1 LSMSLVPLHE
11 THLSLGAK
19 MGPFG
24 GWDMPIEYTAG
35 TVAEHTAVR
44 TAVGIFDVSH
54 MGKVRILGAGAYAF
68 ANSVFTNDIDRI
80 KPGQAQYSMLCN
92 DTGGVIDDLIVY
104 LVSDEEVRFIPNAGN
119 ASTVVAH
126 LEKLAPAGIVIEN
139 NHLSQG
145 IIAVQG
151 PNASKVVNALGLPTD
166 HDYMAFADAKWND
179 FAVSICRTGYTG
191 EPGYELVIEN
201 AGLVAIW
208 NALLAAGADLGILP
222 CGLGARDT
230 LRTEM
235 GYVLHGQDISPDI
248 SPVQARTGWA
258 VGWNKEAFGGK
269 DALTAEKA
277 AGAKRVAWGLL
288 ATGRGIPR
296 SHMQV
301 KNASGD
307 VVGETTSGTFSPTLQ
322 KGIAMAL
329 LSPDVSL
336 GDTLMIDVRGR
347 DLEVVVTKP
356 PFVDSTTK

>member
-1 LSMSLVPLHE
+1 MSLVPLHE

-92 DTGGVIDDLIVY
+92 DAGGVIDDLIVY

-151 PNASKVVNALGLPTD
+151 PNASRVVGALGLPTD

-208 NALLAAGADLGILP
+208 NALLAAGAELGILP

-269 DALTAEKA
+269 AALTAEKA

-322 KGIAMAL
+322 KGIALAL
-329 LSPDVSL
+329 LSPEVSL
-336 GDTLMIDVRGR
+336 GDNLVIDVRGR

-356 PFVDSTTK
+356 PVVDSTTK

>member
-1 LSMSLVPLHE
+1 MPLVALHE

-54 MGKVRILGAGAYAF
+54 MGKVRILGTGAYEF
-68 ANSVFTNDIDRI
+68 ANSIFTNDLDRI

-92 DTGGVIDDLIVY
+92 DSGGVIDDLIVY
-104 LVSDEEVRFIPNAGN
+104 LVSDTEVRFIPNAGN

-151 PNASKVVNALGLPTD
+151 PNASKVLSALGLPTE

-179 FAVSICRTGYTG
+179 FEVSICRTGYTG

-201 AGLVAIW
+201 SGLVAIW
-208 NALLAAGADLGILP
+208 TAILTAGADLGILP

-235 GYVLHGQDISPDI
+235 GYVLHGQDINPEI
-248 SPVQARTGWA
+248 SPVQAKTGWA
-258 VGWNKEAFGGK
+258 VGWNKPEFSGK
-269 DALTAEKA
+269 AALTAEKA

-301 KNASGD
+301 KTVSGE

-322 KGIAMAL
+322 KGIALAL
-329 LSPDVSL
+329 LSPEVAL
-336 GDTLMIDVRGR
+336 GDTLLVDVRGR

-356 PFVDSTTK
+356 PFVNSTTK

>member
-1 LSMSLVPLHE
+1 MSLVPLHE

-92 DTGGVIDDLIVY
+92 DAGGVIDDLIVY

-151 PNASKVVNALGLPTD
+151 PNASRVVGALGLPTD

-208 NALLAAGADLGILP
+208 NALLAAGAELGILP

-269 DALTAEKA
+269 AALTAEKA

-322 KGIAMAL
+322 KGIALAL
-329 LSPDVSL
+329 LSPEVSL
-336 GDTLMIDVRGR
+336 GDNLVIDVRGR

>member
-1 LSMSLVPLHE
+1 
-11 THLSLGAK
+11 

-44 TAVGIFDVSH
+44 TAVGLFDVSH
-54 MGKVRILGAGAYAF
+54 MGKVRILGSGAYAF
-68 ANSVFTNDIDRI
+68 ANSVFTNDLDRI

-92 DTGGVIDDLIVY
+92 EAGGVIDDLIVY

-126 LEKLAPAGIVIEN
+126 LEKIAPSGIVIEN
-139 NHLSQG
+139 NHLKQG

-151 PNASKVVNALGLPTD
+151 PSASKVLSALGLQTD

-179 FAVSICRTGYTG
+179 FDVSICRTGYTG

-201 AGLVAIW
+201 AGLVPIW
-208 NALLAAGADLGILP
+208 NALLAAGGEFGVLP

-235 GYVLHGQDISPDI
+235 GYVLHGQDITPEI
-248 SPVQARTGWA
+248 SPVQAKTGWA
-258 VGWNKEAFGGK
+258 VGWNKDAFAGK
-269 DALTAEKA
+269 DALVIEKA
-277 AGAKRVAWGLL
+277 VGAKRVAWGLL

-301 KNASGD
+301 KTSSGE

-322 KGIAMAL
+322 KGIALAL
-329 LSPDVSL
+329 LSPSVAL
-336 GDTLMIDVRGR
+336 GDALVIDVRGR

-356 PFVDSTTK
+356 PFVDATTK

>member
-1 LSMSLVPLHE
+1 
-11 THLSLGAK
+11 

-44 TAVGIFDVSH
+44 NSVGLFDVSH
-54 MGKVRILGAGAYAF
+54 MGKVRILGSGAYEF
-68 ANSVFTNDIDRI
+68 ANRMFTNDLDRI

-92 DTGGVIDDLIVY
+92 ETGGVIDDLIVY

-139 NHLSQG
+139 NHLKQG

-151 PNASKVVNALGLPTD
+151 PNARNVVGALGLPTD
-166 HDYMAFADAKWND
+166 HDYMAFADAKSND
-179 FAVSICRTGYTG
+179 FTVSICRTGYTG

-201 AGLVAIW
+201 AGLVPIW
-208 NALLAAGADLGILP
+208 NALLTAGADLGILP

-248 SPVQARTGWA
+248 SPVQAKTGWA
-258 VGWNKEAFGGK
+258 VGWNKSEFSGK
-269 DALTAEKA
+269 AALTAEKES
-277 AGAKRVAWGLL
+277 GAKRVAWGLL

-301 KNASGD
+301 KTASGE

-322 KGIAMAL
+322 KGIALAL
-329 LSPDVSL
+329 LSPSVAL
-336 GDTLMIDVRGR
+336 GDTLLIDVRGR

-356 PFVDSTTK
+356 PFVDSTTR

>member
-1 LSMSLVPLHE
+1 
-11 THLSLGAK
+11 
-19 MGPFG
+19 
-24 GWDMPIEYTAG
+24 
-35 TVAEHTAVR
+35 
-44 TAVGIFDVSH
+44 

-80 KPGQAQYSMLCN
+80 NPGQAQYSMLCN
-92 DTGGVIDDLIVY
+92 DAGGVIDDLIVY
-104 LVSDEEVRFIPNAGN
+104 LVSDDEVRFIPNAGN

-151 PNASKVVNALGLPTD
+151 PNSSKVVSALGLPTD
-166 HDYMAFADAKWND
+166 HDYMAFADAKWNG

-201 AGLVAIW
+201 AGLVPMW
-208 NALLAAGADLGILP
+208 NALLAAGETFGILP

-235 GYVLHGQDISPDI
+235 GYVLHGQDITPEI
-248 SPVQARTGWA
+248 SPVQAKTGWA
-258 VGWNKEAFGGK
+258 VGWNKPEFSGK
-269 DALTAEKA
+269 AALTAEKA

-301 KNASGD
+301 KTASGE

-322 KGIAMAL
+322 KGIALAL
-329 LSPDVSL
+329 LSPDVVL
-336 GDTLMIDVRGR
+336 GDNLLIDVRGR

-356 PFVDSTTK
+356 PFVNSTTK

>member
-1 LSMSLVPLHE
+1 MSLVTLHE

-44 TAVGIFDVSH
+44 NEVGIFDVSH
-54 MGKVRILGAGAYAF
+54 MGKVRILGEGAYAF
-68 ANSVFTNDIDRI
+68 ANKVFTNDLDRI
-80 KPGQAQYSMLCN
+80 KSGQAQYSMLCN
-92 DTGGVIDDLIVY
+92 ASGGVIDDLIVY

-119 ASTVVAH
+119 ASTVVTH
-126 LEKLAPAGIVIEN
+126 LEKLAPTGIVIEN
-139 NHLSQG
+139 NHLKQG

-151 PNASKVVNALGLPTD
+151 PNSGKVLASLGLPTN
-166 HDYMAFADAKWND
+166 HDYMAFVDAKWND
-179 FAVSICRTGYTG
+179 FNVSICRTGYTG

-201 AGLVAIW
+201 AGLVGIW
-208 NALLAAGADLGILP
+208 SALLTAGADLGILP

-235 GYVLHGQDISPDI
+235 GYVLHGQDISPEI

-258 VGWNKEAFGGK
+258 VGWNKPEFEGK
-269 DALTAEKA
+269 AALTAEKA
-277 AGAKRVAWGLL
+277 AGAKRLAWGLL

-301 KNASGD
+301 KTVSGE

-322 KGIAMAL
+322 QGIALAL
-329 LSPDVSL
+329 LSPEVAL
-336 GDTLMIDVRGR
+336 GDTLLVDVRGR
-347 DLEVVVTKP
+347 DLEVVATKP
-356 PFVDSTTK
+356 PFVNSTTK

>member
-1 LSMSLVPLHE
+1 
-11 THLSLGAK
+11 
-19 MGPFG
+19 
-24 GWDMPIEYTAG
+24 
-35 TVAEHTAVR
+35 VR
-44 TAVGIFDVSH
+44 RDAGIFDVSH
-54 MGKVRILGAGAYAF
+54 MGKVRILGTGAYEF
-68 ANSVFTNDIDRI
+68 ANSFFTNDLDRI

-92 DTGGVIDDLIVY
+92 DSGGVIDDLIVY
-104 LVSDEEVRFIPNAGN
+104 LVSDTEVRFIPNAGN

-151 PNASKVVNALGLPTD
+151 PNASKVLSALGLPTE

-179 FAVSICRTGYTG
+179 FEVSICRTGYTG

-208 NALLAAGADLGILP
+208 TALLTAGADLGILP

-235 GYVLHGQDISPDI
+235 GYVLHGQDINPEI
-248 SPVQARTGWA
+248 SPVQAKTGWA
-258 VGWNKEAFGGK
+258 VGWNKPEFSGK
-269 DALTAEKA
+269 AALTAEKA

-301 KNASGD
+301 KTVSGE

-322 KGIAMAL
+322 KGIALAL
-329 LSPDVSL
+329 LSPEVAL
-336 GDTLMIDVRGR
+336 GDTLLVDVRGR

-356 PFVDSTTK
+356 PFVNSTTK

>member
-1 LSMSLVPLHE
+1 
-11 THLSLGAK
+11 
-19 MGPFG
+19 
-24 GWDMPIEYTAG
+24 
-35 TVAEHTAVR
+35 
-44 TAVGIFDVSH
+44 
-54 MGKVRILGAGAYAF
+54 
-68 ANSVFTNDIDRI
+68 
-80 KPGQAQYSMLCN
+80 MLCN
-92 DTGGVIDDLIVY
+92 ESGGVIDDLIVY
-104 LVSDEEVRFIPNAGN
+104 LVSDTEVRFIPNAGN

-151 PNASKVVNALGLPTD
+151 PNASKVLSALGLPTE

-179 FAVSICRTGYTG
+179 FEVSICRTGYTG

-208 NALLAAGADLGILP
+208 TALLTAGADLGILP

-235 GYVLHGQDISPDI
+235 GYVLHGQDINPEI
-248 SPVQARTGWA
+248 SPVQAKTGWA
-258 VGWNKEAFGGK
+258 VGWNKPEFSGK
-269 DALTAEKA
+269 AALTVEKA

-301 KNASGD
+301 KTVSGE

-322 KGIAMAL
+322 KGIALAL
-329 LSPDVSL
+329 LSPEVAL
-336 GDTLMIDVRGR
+336 GDTLLVDVRGR

-356 PFVDSTTK
+356 PFVTTSPK

>member
-1 LSMSLVPLHE
+1 
-11 THLSLGAK
+11 

-54 MGKVRILGAGAYAF
+54 MGKVRILGTGAYEF
-68 ANSVFTNDIDRI
+68 ANGIFTNDLDRI

-92 DTGGVIDDLIVY
+92 DSGGVIDDLIVY
-104 LVSDEEVRFIPNAGN
+104 LVSDTEVRFIPNAGN

-151 PNASKVVNALGLPTD
+151 PNASKVLSALGLPTE

-179 FAVSICRTGYTG
+179 FEVSICRTGYTG

-201 AGLVAIW
+201 SGLVAIW
-208 NALLAAGADLGILP
+208 TALLTAGADLGILP

-235 GYVLHGQDISPDI
+235 GYVLHGQDINPEI
-248 SPVQARTGWA
+248 SPVQAKTGWA
-258 VGWNKEAFGGK
+258 VGWNKPEFSGK
-269 DALTAEKA
+269 AALTAEKT

-301 KNASGD
+301 KTVSGE

-322 KGIAMAL
+322 KGIALAL
-329 LSPDVSL
+329 LSPEVAL
-336 GDTLMIDVRGR
+336 GDTLLVDVRGR

-356 PFVDSTTK
+356 PFVNSTTK